1 MKKIIVS
8 LIMMLCLVG
17 CGYKSIY
24 HFNSIQK
31 IKSSDEKEVVEYVV
45 NKIRSFVHHKIEVD
59 YKTIK
64 TYSVFEKTDNGFI
77 EGKSIFVDCK
87 IKDSNYFIEIK
98 NFNNKPNYFVS
109 IVEE

>member
-1 MKKIIVS
+1 MKKIIV
-8 LIMMLCLVG
+8 IFAMMLFLVG
-17 CGYKSIY
+17 CSYKASY
-24 HFNSIQK
+24 YFNSIQK
-31 IKSSDEKEVVEYVV
+31 IKSNDEKEVAEYVV

-64 TYSVFEKTDNGFI
+64 TYGVFEKTDNGFI

-87 IKDSNYFIEIK
+87 IKGDNYFIEIK
-98 NFNNKPNYFVS
+98 NFKNKPNYFVS

>member
-17 CGYKSIY
+17 CGYKSSY

-64 TYSVFEKTDNGFI
+64 TYGVFEKTDNGFI

-87 IKDSNYFIEIK
+87 IKDGNYFIEIK

-109 IVEE
+109 VVEE